1 MLSILIPVYNFD
13 IRTLVEQ
20 LHQQLR
26 DASIDFEIICQDD
39 ASELDTAKT
48 NAAIEKLDHTTYKH
62 SDSNLGRIATRQQL
76 ANSATYDWLLF
87 IDADV
92 LPKSDTFIQN
102 YINYINSDFQAIYG
116 GFAYKDQPVDQH
128 LSLRWKYGKSKEQVA
143 ASKRNK
149 WPYKITISANFL
161 IQKSVFIELNS
172 KITHKGYG
180 YDNFFASL
188 LNQHHIKVLH
198 IDNEVYH
205 LGLEPNA
212 QYLKKVEASV
222 KNLLDLD
229 KANSLSENENSL
241 LLAYKRAKRLKLNG
255 LVSGLFQWFRPS
267 IQRNLLGTK
276 PSILALQF
284 YKLGYI
290 CHLDLKA

>member
-13 IRTLVEQ
+13 IRILVEQ
-20 LHQQLR
+20 LHQQLC
-26 DASIDFEIICQDD
+26 DASIVFEIICQDD
-39 ASELDTAKT
+39 ASELDIAKT
-48 NAAIEKLDHTTYKH
+48 NATIKNLDHTTYKR
-62 SDSNLGRIATRQQL
+62 SNSNLGRIATRQLL

-92 LPKSDTFIQN
+92 LPKSDAFIQN

-116 GFAYKDQPVDQH
+116 GFAYKGQPADLN

-149 WPYKITISANFL
+149 WPFKIAISANFL
-161 IQKSVFIELNS
+161 IQKSIFIELNS

-188 LNQHHIKVLH
+188 LKQHLIKVLH

-212 QYLKKVEASV
+212 HYLKKVEASV

-229 KANSLSENENSL
+229 RANALSENENSL
-241 LLAYKRAKRLKLNG
+241 LHSYKRAKRLKING
-255 LVSGLFQWFRPS
+255 LISLLYQWFHTS
-267 IQRNLLGTK
+267 IRRNLLGTK
-276 PSILALQF
+276 PSILVLQF

-290 CHLDLKA
+290 CHLDLKS